1 MTLHK
6 KRYVGSRCRLVDS
19 VNVCFFIDRQYD
31 PERAE
36 ASEIAAKR
44 KRLSQIKQRMEK
56 TDSNASEG

>member
-1 MTLHK
+1 M
-6 KRYVGSRCRLVDS
+6 S
-19 VNVCFFIDRQYD
+19 VFFIDRTYD

-44 KRLSQIKQRMEK
+44 KRLSQIEQRMEK